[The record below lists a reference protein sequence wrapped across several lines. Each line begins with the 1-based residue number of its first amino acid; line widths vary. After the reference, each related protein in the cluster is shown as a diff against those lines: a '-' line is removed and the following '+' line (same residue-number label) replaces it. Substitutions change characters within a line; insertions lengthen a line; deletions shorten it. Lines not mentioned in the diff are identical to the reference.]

1 MPGGGFTR
9 SPGRGRAIIGGVR
22 LLLLSD
28 IHANHTALQAVLN
41 DAEKRRYDQVIHLG
55 DALGYGPHPR
65 EVLDA
70 LRELDAVCVLGNHD
84 DMLLQYADGRRE
96 TKDSIVSMALMWQL
110 SRLSERDVAWVRLW
124 RDGIDDPHVG
134 ARYRHGTP
142 VSLDDYTDSV
152 PAAREAFGHWQGRL
166 GFVGHTHVPAVY
178 ATLNSPVGDWIKA
191 QHFTDGGSY
200 MVPPSTRVI
209 LNPGSVGQP
218 RDGNPQASY
227 AVFDTTR
234 AHFEVFRV
242 PYDIERAQEAALEA
256 GLPQV
261 LAARLAIG
269 K

>member
-1 MPGGGFTR
+1 M
-9 SPGRGRAIIGGVR
+9 GGVR

>member
-1 MPGGGFTR
+1 MR
-9 SPGRGRAIIGGVR
+9 GVR

-41 DAEKRRYDQVIHLG
+41 DAEKRRFDQVIHLG

-70 LRELDAVCVLGNHD
+70 LRELDAICVLGNHD
-84 DMLLQYADGRRE
+84 EMLLQYAAGRKESR
-96 TKDSIVSMALMWQL
+96 DSIVSMALTWQL

-124 RDGIDDPHVG
+124 RDGIDDPDVG

-142 VSLDDYTDSV
+142 VSLDHYTDSV
-152 PAAREAFGHWQGRL
+152 PAAREAFTQWQGRL
-166 GFVGHTHVPAVY
+166 GFVGHTHVPAAY
-178 ATLNSPVGDWIKA
+178 ATLNSPVGDWVKVQA
-191 QHFTDGGSY
+191 FPDGGSY
-200 MVPPSTRVI
+200 MVAPSTRVI

-218 RDGNPQASY
+218 RDGNPKASY
-227 AVFDTTR
+227 AIYDSAR
-234 AHFEVFRV
+234 GYFEVFRV
-242 PYDIERAQEAALEA
+242 AYDIERAQEAALEA